1 MNKKEIDRLTTE
13 LNNLTIRQNSLAND
27 ILKAKKALQE
37 LIEPHPSRRN
47 KVVKGS
53 GLRQGD
59 TVIILNPSRG
69 QPNTGRVC
77 GHTRDGLIKIQ
88 TQQGHIIRRLPKNLE
103 KRNQHEHRK

>member
-1 MNKKEIDRLTTE
+1 MNKNEIDRLATK
-13 LNNLTIRQNSLAND
+13 LDNLTIRQNSIANE
-27 ILKAKKALQE
+27 ILEVKKTLQE
-37 LIEPHPSRRN
+37 LVKPHPSRRDE
-47 KVVKGS
+47 VVKGS

-103 KRNQHEHRK
+103 